1 MWLQLTFFP
10 IEDKDELERLRA
22 LLSPFMKNVQKCGVF
37 NGSRYAAG
45 RERIMNDIIKTASSD
60 VNKRLL
66 DGLNRVMIRPENET
80 INAEHDRLRAM
91 NIRLNNSIK

>member
-10 IEDKDELERLRA
+10 IEDEGELKRLRA
-22 LLSPFMKNVQKCGVF
+22 LLSPFMKNVQKCAVF
-37 NGSRYAAG
+37 NGLSAG
-45 RERIMNDIIKTASSD
+45 RERIMNDITNAASSD
-60 VNKRLL
+60 VDPKLL